1 LTLKPSKNYLFLYR
15 VGIESTMGDN
25 VNPYLAATTV
35 KSTPTIKEEPK
46 QVTPMAQS
54 ESDSDSN

>member
-1 LTLKPSKNYLFLYR
+1 
-15 VGIESTMGDN
+15 MGDN

-54 ESDSDSN
+54 DSDSDSN